1 MFFLPYPPEKIIEEA
16 RRILKIQQQEAKP
29 SSWAFNEFIVWEDRF
44 KDRLAGPYG
53 KSYHISSQVLRV
65 ADREITLQDL
75 RRDLDLL
82 HRKYWSPR
90 QMVRRWSAALLK
102 ISGLVLLFLAVWIVH
117 SVISR
122 WVGNPI
128 AAGIIIGVL
137 VSILLI
143 PQGVRE
149 FTEWYQNRTSEQA
162 ARFHQSLIG
171 KLVGSFFPR
180 CPQCG
185 KCLSGSPDPEGYIIC
200 MCGNRVKQKKNY

>member
-1 MFFLPYPPEKIIEEA
+1 MFFLPYSPEKIIGEA
-16 RRILKIQQQEAKP
+16 RRILKIQEQEAKP
-29 SSWAFNEFIVWEDRF
+29 SSWVYTEFIEWEDRF

-53 KSYHISSQVLRV
+53 RFYHISSQVRRV
-65 ADREITLQDL
+65 AEKEITLQDM
-75 RRDLDLL
+75 RKDLDLL
-82 HRKYWSPR
+82 HRKYWNPM
-90 QMVRRWSAALLK
+90 QVARRWFIALLK
-102 ISGLVLLFLAVWIVH
+102 ILALALLFLTVWGVH

-149 FTEWYQNRTSEQA
+149 FAKWYKNRKSEQTVLL
-162 ARFHQSLIG
+162 HQSLIG
-171 KLVGSFFPR
+171 KLVGRLSPR

-185 KCLSGSPDPEGYIIC
+185 KFLSGPPDPEGYIIC
-200 MCGNRVKQKKNY
+200 TCGNRVKTA